1 MGETRAV
8 CLNCIDGRAQLPVI
22 HWAQQQLKV
31 DHVDMITEPG
41 IDGLLADQNYSM
53 EVINWKVGISIEKN
67 NAKTIIIAGHYDCKG
82 NPVSEA
88 VHKQHIQQ
96 AVKRFNKEFKDMTV
110 VGLWV
115 NSRFKGEAIAS

>member
-67 NAKTIIIAGHYDCKG
+67 NANGKYLQKRIST
-82 NPVSEA
+82 
-88 VHKQHIQQ
+88 VHKSIPLDPSIDSSSAHFEQ
-96 AVKRFNKEFKDMTV
+96 AKDELIISFSYKIKKQMY
-110 VGLWV
+110 
-115 NSRFKGEAIAS
+115 I